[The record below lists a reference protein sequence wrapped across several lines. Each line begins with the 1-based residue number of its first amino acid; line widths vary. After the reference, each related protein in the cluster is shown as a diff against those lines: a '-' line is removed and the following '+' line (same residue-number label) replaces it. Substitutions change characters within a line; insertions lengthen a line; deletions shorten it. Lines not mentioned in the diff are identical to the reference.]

1 MNTVVP
7 TKVVNKASVLND
19 KDGLGKNGAQAVMDH
34 LKGLAKKDPSK
45 ASLIDHWK
53 SLPRGEAKLDFA
65 MKLKV
70 DREACFMTLS
80 EVHETGIHKRAR
92 VTQFWLTEDQVTKEE
107 GLHNY
112 LENPVQQQKLKD
124 ILEGLPCRPHERP
137 DLAAKTWKQYDYSQ
151 KMVQMDQFSKT
162 SMSLRGEAEVQDHR
176 DFDQMAQQLGDAF
189 GHSAQTRQAARPKPL
204 PKPPKE
210 LTPAEQKKEEW
221 LKDVR
226 SWQRDLTS
234 LSKLFLGFKV
244 KGSQLVKDSQSG
256 VTKELLNVLENN
268 YKQSITQDELV
279 SRVIFQNTPV
289 PPDDM
294 DYHKSGT
301 IIQKA
306 KDFLANTA
314 DLKARASR
322 IIGK

>member
-1 MNTVVP
+1 MVST
-7 TKVVNKASVLND
+7 KASVLDCINE

-34 LKGLAKKDPSK
+34 LKGMAKKDPTK

-53 SLPRGEAKLDFA
+53 SLPRGDAKLDFA
-65 MKLKV
+65 LKLKV

-80 EVHETGIHKRAR
+80 EIHETGMQKKAR
-92 VTQFWLTEDQVTKEE
+92 VTQFWLTEDQVAKEE

-112 LENPVQQQKLKD
+112 LENTVQQQKLKD

-137 DLAAKTWKQYDYSQ
+137 DLAAKAWKQYDYSQ

-162 SMSLRGEAEVQDHR
+162 SMSLKGEAEVQDHR

-189 GHSAQTRQAARPKPL
+189 GVSSQTRHAAKPKPL

-226 SWQRDLTS
+226 SLQRDLTV
-234 LSKLFLGFKV
+234 LSKLFLGLKV

-256 VTKELLNVLENN
+256 VTKELLNALENN
-268 YKQSITQDELV
+268 YKQSLTQDELV

-314 DLKARASR
+314 DLKARATR